1 MSSSKEKLE
10 VHAYDITIED
20 KAINDEGDE
29 HTEIRLWCLDKI
41 YKTMS
46 LSCQRFS
53 YFL

>member
-29 HTEIRLWCLDKI
+29 HTEIRLWCWIKI
-41 YKTMS
+41 LTHVS
-46 LSCQRFS
+46 VV
-53 YFL
+53 